1 MALIP
6 LKDFL
11 RIWHFKLIGL
21 IGPRALS
28 ERAKGQIPKAKSLAE
43 KGMWLRQNC
52 HVASFPWW
60 PKGTNVSL
68 SLRFGI
74 KLSLGNW
81 QPGGSRTSKDY

>member
-28 ERAKGQIPKAKSLAE
+28 ERAKGRIPKAKSLAE
-43 KGMWLRQNC
+43 KEMWLRQNW
-52 HVASFPWW
+52 HVDSFSVEA
-60 PKGTNVSL
+60 KGHRCIPVLEVWDQVFTGQPAA
-68 SLRFGI
+68 RWI
-74 KLSLGNW
+74 KN
-81 QPGGSRTSKDY
+81 Q